1 MNSVVISGRLTQDI
15 TLKTS
20 RTGKPYTFNVIAV
33 DKFVNNEKG
42 TDFIPIVIFGRNAEN
57 IEKYSQKGAR
67 VTVAGTLQSGSYEKE
82 GETKHSL
89 SVAVEKIDFI
99 DFRSNDTEQI
109 SSKDILEDVPFWKI

>member
-67 VTVAGTLQSGSYEKE
+67 VTVLGTLQSGSYEKE

-99 DFRSNDTEQI
+99 DFRSNDTDPVRA
-109 SSKDILEDVPFWKI
+109 KDILEDIPFWKI